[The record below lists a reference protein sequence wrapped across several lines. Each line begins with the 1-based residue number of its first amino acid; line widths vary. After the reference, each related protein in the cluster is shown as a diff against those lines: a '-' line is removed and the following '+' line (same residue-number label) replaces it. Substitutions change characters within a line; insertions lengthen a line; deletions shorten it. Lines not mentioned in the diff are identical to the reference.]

1 MTQVLCFCLSRTH
14 PRFSPD
20 ATLAFF
26 LCITPASFLEEA
38 FFFWF
43 LTHQMLSHMFTLL
56 LLLCVSLL
64 FDFSHFFFLQSRN
77 DWCISRQRTWG
88 VPIPVFYN
96 RDTNE
101 PLLNKETLEHVRK
114 LIAEKGSDVWW
125 SSTEES
131 NPSPPPTPP

>member
-1 MTQVLCFCLSRTH
+1 
-14 PRFSPD
+14 
-20 ATLAFF
+20 
-26 LCITPASFLEEA
+26 
-38 FFFWF
+38 
-43 LTHQMLSHMFTLL
+43 MLSHMFTLL

-64 FDFSHFFFLQSRN
+64 FVFSHFFFLQSRN

-125 SSTEES
+125 SSTEVEH
-131 NPSPPPTPP
+131 PLPPPPPPL

>member
-1 MTQVLCFCLSRTH
+1 MYH
-14 PRFSPD
+14 PGI
-20 ATLAFF
+20 FF
-26 LCITPASFLEEA
+26 GGGV
-38 FFFWF
+38 FFWF

-125 SSTEES
+125 SSTEVEH
-131 NPSPPPTPP
+131 PLPPPPPPL